1 MEGTGTSEHVEGDQS
16 EGGDGIERVRG
27 RQEHG
32 ASPRT
37 DSRAACAETDRR

>member
-1 MEGTGTSEHVEGDQS
+1 MEGTGTSEHVGGDQF
-16 EGGDGIERVRG
+16 ERGDGAKRVRG

-37 DSRAACAETDRR
+37 DSRAACVETDR